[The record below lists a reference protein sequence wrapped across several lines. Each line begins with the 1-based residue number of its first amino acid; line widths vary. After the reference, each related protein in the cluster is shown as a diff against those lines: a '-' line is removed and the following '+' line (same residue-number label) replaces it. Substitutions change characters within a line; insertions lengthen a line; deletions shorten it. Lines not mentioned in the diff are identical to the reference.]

1 MKITRKQLRKII
13 IESFIVDD
21 KGNVVSAD
29 DAYDIA
35 LDKATALID
44 KSRAKSGKSPI
55 GRKFIRSQDPDDVA
69 QGLEFA
75 DALDAEYSDFERTA
89 LDIPEDD
96 RNPEE
101 EPAYRESLKAKY
113 GQGRALGEVYSLV
126 IMDDKGKEVSIPI
139 IDDHSMEVKKRGE
152 GIPENTM
159 FDMLDIYRDIKKQKI
174 IMKNLGSDYH
184 ELNLDDEAKKS
195 YSAKFIKAL
204 RTQEAAIDKL
214 EYRYYKDLL
223 SNYVYEILSYYPYN
237 YNYQDVQNFEILR
250 IEPRHKEL
258 ESAINYAKDIG

>member
-1 MKITRKQLRKII
+1 MKITRGQLKRL

-21 KGNVVSAD
+21 KGNVVSTD

-35 LDKATALID
+35 LDTAAASID

-55 GRKFIRSQDPDDVA
+55 GRDFTRSSDPDDVA

-75 DALDAEYSDFERTA
+75 AALDAEYSDFERTA
-89 LDIPEDD
+89 LDVPEDD

-101 EPAYRESLKAKY
+101 ESVHRASLKAKY

-126 IMDDKGKEVSIPI
+126 VMDNKGKEVSIPI

-184 ELNLDDEAKKS
+184 ELDLDDEVKNS

-214 EYRYYKDLL
+214 EYRYYEDLL
-223 SNYVYEILSYYPYN
+223 SNYVHEILSYYPYN
-237 YNYQDVQNFEILR
+237 YNYQDAQNFEILR

-258 ESAINYAKDIG
+258 EAVINYVKGME